1 VAPKFL
7 KIWEEKMEYNLTFKK
22 EELETLLKL
31 IYLGNWLANA
41 NREEERTI
49 KKFEELKDQILSL
62 IGNNIKEKYENLKYD
77 NEIIN
82 IIEEYNEITFW
93 DLLITR
99 LAERDM
105 ILEYGE
111 EEIKNLSEEEYK
123 KIHLEYQQKYYQ
135 EFFENGLWNLMIK

>member
-1 VAPKFL
+1 
-7 KIWEEKMEYNLTFKK
+7 MEYNLTLNEEDFK
-22 EELETLLKL
+22 TLLKL

-49 KKFEELKDQILSL
+49 KKFEDLKNQILL
-62 IGNNIKEKYENLKYD
+62 MVENKDIKEEYENFKFD

-111 EEIKNLSEEEYK
+111 EGLKNLNDEEYK
-123 KIHLEYQQKYYQ
+123 KTNLEYQRKYYQ
-135 EFFENGLWNLMIK
+135 EFFENGLWNLIIKEPL

>member
-1 VAPKFL
+1 
-7 KIWEEKMEYNLTFKK
+7 MEYNLTFKK

>member
-1 VAPKFL
+1 MDYEIKL
-7 KIWEEKMEYNLTFKK
+7 SK
-22 EELETLLKL
+22 EGLETLLKL

-49 KKFEELKDQILSL
+49 KKFEEIKTQIFSL
-62 IGNNIKEKYENLKYD
+62 IGNKDIEKEYENLKYD

-111 EEIKNLSEEEYK
+111 DNLRNLSVDEYK
-123 KIHLEYQQKYYQ
+123 KIHLEYQKKYYQ
-135 EFFENGLWNLMIK
+135 EFFENGLWNLIIR

>member
-1 VAPKFL
+1 
-7 KIWEEKMEYNLTFKK
+7 MEYNITLKK

-31 IYLGNWLANA
+31 IYLGNWLANF

-49 KKFEELKDQILSL
+49 KKFEDLKNQILSM
-62 IGNNIKEKYENLKYD
+62 IEDKNIEEEYENFKFD

-82 IIEEYNEITFW
+82 IIEEYNEIVFW

-111 EEIKNLSEEEYK
+111 EGLKNLSNEDYK
-123 KIHLEYQQKYYQ
+123 KANLEYQKKYYQ
-135 EFFENGLWNLMIK
+135 EFFENGLWNLIIR

>member
-1 VAPKFL
+1 
-7 KIWEEKMEYNLTFKK
+7 MEYNITLK
-22 EELETLLKL
+22 EEDLQTLLKL
-31 IYLGNWLANA
+31 IYLGNWVANA

-49 KKFEELKDQILSL
+49 KKFEDLKDQILNM
-62 IGNNIKEKYENLKYD
+62 IGNKNIKEEYENFKFD

-111 EEIKNLSEEEYK
+111 EGLKKLSNEEYK
-123 KIHLEYQQKYYQ
+123 KTNLEYQRKYYQ
-135 EFFENGLWNLMIK
+135 EFFENGLWNLIIR